1 MYIEYEAK
9 FLNINKDDVRA
20 TLQMVGAVLLRSE
33 FLQKRVT
40 FFLPEGHEIA
50 GGYARV
56 RDEGDKITMSLK
68 SFDGDKIENQKE
80 ICLTVDSFV
89 QAEAF
94 LVTLGCHQKS
104 YQETKRE
111 LWILDDVEIM
121 IDEWPFLEPFIEIE
135 GASEQ
140 VVKNV
145 ADKLGFDYA
154 KAIFGAVDVLYKQK
168 YPSLTSDR
176 INHHTPRIVF
186 HESNPFVYRY
196 VRKNADF

>member
-1 MYIEYEAK
+1 MNIEYEAK
-9 FLNINKDDVRA
+9 FSNIDKDAVRA
-20 TLQMVGAVLLRSE
+20 TLQIAGAILIRSE

-68 SFDGDKIENQKE
+68 SFDGDEIENQKE
-80 ICLTVDSFV
+80 ICLTVDSFM
-89 QAEAF
+89 QAESF
-94 LVTLGCHQKS
+94 LATLGCRQKS

-111 LWILDDVEIM
+111 LWVLDDVEIM

-135 GASEQ
+135 GISEQ
-140 VVKNV
+140 AVKNT

-168 YPSLTSDR
+168 YIHLTSDH

-186 HESNPFVYRY
+186 HESNPFEI
-196 VRKNADF
+196 N